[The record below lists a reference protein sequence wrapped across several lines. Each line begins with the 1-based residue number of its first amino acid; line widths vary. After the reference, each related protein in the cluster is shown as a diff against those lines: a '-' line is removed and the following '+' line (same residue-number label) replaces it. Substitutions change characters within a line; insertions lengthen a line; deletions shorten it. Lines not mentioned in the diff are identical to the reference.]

1 MKNFV
6 QNGDALDLIA
16 PAGGVVSGGFY
27 LIGGLLVCAATTA
40 AAGEIFVGDRKGVFK
55 DAPKTTAQAWAQGAV
70 LYWDDTAKKFTT
82 TVGTNTKVGA
92 VVVAGLAADAVGT
105 VLLAGLV

>member
-6 QNGDALDLIA
+6 QPGDTLDLVA
-16 PAGGVVSGGFY
+16 PAGGVVSGNFY
-27 LIGGLLVCAATTA
+27 PIGGLLVCAATTA
-40 AAGEIFVGDRKGVFK
+40 AAGEIFAGDRKGAVHNWH
-55 DAPKTTAQAWAQGAV
+55 KTT
-70 LYWDDTAKKFTT
+70 KKFTT